1 MTLILPKSR
10 QDAPTVR
17 PSQDVP
23 TIGFSQNSIWQTIVD
38 RTPLGWLQLKKSKSR
53 LIVAVAGIAFAD
65 LLMFAQLGIQAA
77 LFDSNTMLNR
87 SMDADIIIGSA
98 QYRDLNLGN
107 TLPRRRLYQIKAIP
121 GVQSAEPLY
130 VSTVV
135 WKNPQTRRKTQLTLV
150 GQSLDRPAFTLNEIN
165 QNLDKLKQPDT
176 FLFDRL
182 SRGAYADV
190 VAKVTAGQSVKT
202 EVQRRT
208 IEVIGL
214 FSLGASFTTEGT
226 LITSPETFLRFFPDR
241 SAGQIT
247 LGLIKVKP
255 GVDPDRV
262 LAQIKA
268 ILPPDT
274 IASTKQQYVSDEET
288 YWQQTTPLGIVFTFG
303 TVMSFVVGMVI
314 VFQILSTDVNEHM
327 SEYATFKA
335 MGYRDRYLL
344 AIVLEQSLILAS
356 LGFIPGLALALGQYT
371 IVRNLGALP
380 IAMTV
385 ERLVLVFLLT
395 VVMFVVSG
403 AVATRKLQS
412 ADPAD
417 NF

>member
-1 MTLILPKSR
+1 MTSILPESI
-10 QDAPTVR
+10 QDAPAAR
-17 PSQDVP
+17 PSQN
-23 TIGFSQNSIWQTIVD
+23 GIWRGIID

-53 LIVAVAGIAFAD
+53 LMVAVAGIAFAD

-77 LFDSNTMLNR
+77 LFDSNTAINR
-87 SMDADIIIGSA
+87 GMDADIIISSA
-98 QYRDLNLGN
+98 QYRDLNLAN
-107 TLPRRRLYQIKAIP
+107 TLPRRRLYQIKDVP

-130 VSTVV
+130 VSTVI

-150 GQSLDRPAFTLNEIN
+150 GQSLDRPAFTFAEIN
-165 QNLDKLKQPDT
+165 QNLHKLKQPDT

-182 SRGAYADV
+182 SRGTYADV
-190 VAKVTAGQSVKT
+190 VAKVAAGQSVKT

-208 IEVIGL
+208 IEVTGL
-214 FSLGASFTTEGT
+214 FSIGASFTTDGT
-226 LITSPETFLRFFPDR
+226 LITSPETFLRFFPER

-247 LGLIKVKP
+247 LGLIKLKP

-262 LAQIKA
+262 LAKIKT

-274 IASTKQQYVSDEET
+274 IASTKQQYVKDEEA
-288 YWQQTTPLGIVFTFG
+288 YWQETTPLGIVFTFG
-303 TVMSFVVGMVI
+303 TVMSFLVGMTI

-344 AIVLEQSLILAS
+344 LIVLEQSLILAS
-356 LGFIPGLALALGQYT
+356 LGFMPGLALALGQYAV
-371 IVRNLGALP
+371 VRNLGALP
-380 IAMTV
+380 IYMTV
-385 ERLVLVFLLT
+385 ERLVLIFSLT
-395 VVMFVVSG
+395 VAMCVVSG
-403 AVATRKLQS
+403 AVATRSLQS

>member
-1 MTLILPKSR
+1 MTLILPESP
-10 QDAPTVR
+10 QDVPTVR
-17 PSQDVP
+17 PSQ
-23 TIGFSQNSIWQTIVD
+23 NSIWQAIVD

-53 LIVAVAGIAFAD
+53 LMVAIAGIAFAD

-77 LFDSNTMLNR
+77 LFDSNTALNR
-87 SMDADIIIGSA
+87 GMDADIIIGST
-98 QYRDLNLGN
+98 QYRDLSLAN
-107 TLPRRRLYQIKAIP
+107 TLPRRRLYQIKDIP

-130 VSTVV
+130 VSAVV
-135 WKNPQTRRKTQLTLV
+135 WKNPQTRRKTQLMLV
-150 GQSLDRPAFTLNEIN
+150 GQSLDQPVFTFDEIN

-176 FLFDRL
+176 FLFDRS
-182 SRGAYADV
+182 SRGTYADV
-190 VAKVTAGQSVKT
+190 VAKVAAGQSVKT

-208 IEVIGL
+208 IEVTGL
-214 FSLGASFTTEGT
+214 FSLGASFATDGT

-241 SAGQIT
+241 SPGQIT

-255 GVDPDRV
+255 GVDPDLV

-274 IASTKQQYVSDEET
+274 MASTKQQYVDDEQA
-288 YWQQTTPLGIVFTFG
+288 YWQQSTPIGIIFTFG
-303 TVMSFVVGMVI
+303 AVMSFVVGMVI

-356 LGFIPGLALALGQYT
+356 LGFAPGLALAIGQYAL
-371 IVRNLGALP
+371 IRNLGALP

-385 ERLVLVFLLT
+385 ERLILVFSLT
-395 VVMFVVSG
+395 VVMCVVSG
-403 AVATRKLQS
+403 AVTTRRLQS

>member
-1 MTLILPKSR
+1 MTLILPESP

-17 PSQDVP
+17 PSQ
-23 TIGFSQNSIWQTIVD
+23 NSIWQTLVD

-53 LIVAVAGIAFAD
+53 LMVAIAGIAFAD

-77 LFDSNTMLNR
+77 LFDSNTTLNR
-87 SMDADIIIGSA
+87 GMDADIIIGSA
-98 QYRDLNLGN
+98 QYRDLNLAN
-107 TLPRRRLYQIKAIP
+107 TLPRRRLYQIKDIP

-130 VSTVV
+130 VSTIV
-135 WKNPQTRRKTQLTLV
+135 WKNPQTLRKTQLTLV
-150 GQSLDRPAFTLNEIN
+150 GQSLDRPAFTFDEVN

-182 SRGAYADV
+182 SRGTYADV
-190 VAKVTAGQSVKT
+190 VAKVAAGQSVKT

-208 IEVIGL
+208 IEVTGL
-214 FSLGASFTTEGT
+214 FSLGASFATDGT
-226 LITSPETFLRFFPDR
+226 LITSPETFLRFFPER
-241 SAGQIT
+241 SSGQIT

-255 GVDPDRV
+255 GVDPDLV

-274 IASTKQQYVSDEET
+274 IASTKQQYVDDEQA
-288 YWQQTTPLGIVFTFG
+288 YWQKSTPIGIVFIFG

-356 LGFIPGLALALGQYT
+356 LGFVPGLALALGQYT

-385 ERLVLVFLLT
+385 ERLILVFSLT
-395 VVMFVVSG
+395 VAMCVVSG
-403 AVATRKLQS
+403 AVTTRRLQS

>member
-1 MTLILPKSR
+1 MKLMLPESPQDASTELPSVSPSR
-10 QDAPTVR
+10 QSMWP
-17 PSQDVP
+17 
-23 TIGFSQNSIWQTIVD
+23 GIVD

-53 LIVAVAGIAFAD
+53 LIVAIAGIGFAD

-77 LFDSNTMLNR
+77 LFDSNIMLNR
-87 SMDADIIIGSA
+87 GMDADIIISSA
-98 QYRDLNLGN
+98 QYRDLNLAN

-150 GQSLDRPAFTLNEIN
+150 GQSLDRPAFTFNEIN

-176 FLFDRL
+176 VLFDRL
-182 SRGAYADV
+182 SRGTYADV

-208 IEVIGL
+208 IEVTGL
-214 FSLGASFTTEGT
+214 FSLGASFATDGT
-226 LITSPETFLRFFPDR
+226 LITSPETFLRFFPER
-241 SAGQIT
+241 SSGQIT

-274 IASTKQQYVSDEET
+274 IASTKQEYVDDEQA
-288 YWQQTTPLGIVFTFG
+288 YWQKTTPIGIVFTFG
-303 TVMSFVVGMVI
+303 TVMSFVVGTVI

-344 AIVLEQSLILAS
+344 LIVLEQSLILAS
-356 LGFIPGLALALGQYT
+356 LGFVPGLALALGQYT
-371 IVRNLGALP
+371 LIRNLGALP
-380 IAMTV
+380 ISMTV
-385 ERLVLVFLLT
+385 GRLVLVFSLT
-395 VVMFVVSG
+395 VVMCVVSG
-403 AVATRKLQS
+403 AVTTRRLQS